1 MLKRANTGVK
11 GKMSVRARVAAKP
24 VITGAK
30 GRTPAKA
37 REAAQRIRALDKVRR
52 QKEEGR
58 SHGAKWN

>member
-1 MLKRANTGVK
+1 
-11 GKMSVRARVAAKP
+11 MSVRARVAAKP